1 MKTSFKKNQL
11 IITALAVMIA
21 IAGYLK
27 YSDSMIDSEQ
37 LATAASTSGDEVV
50 AQEEVDMDISAEDI
64 YASTGLTEE
73 AAENPADETAEVSK
87 TDPGE
92 AVLTSSDT
100 TAYSFASEAKLSRDQ
115 TRAQN
120 TESLLQ
126 IINSEVVS
134 ESQKQA
140 AIDQMLHL
148 TDISERETGAETLLS
163 AKGFEDVVVSISDTK
178 VDVVIS
184 QSEISDAQ
192 RAQIED
198 VITRKTGVP
207 AENIVITPMQTAE

>member
-27 YSDSMIDSEQ
+27 YSDSRIDSKQ
-37 LATAASTSGDEVV
+37 LAKTSTPAEEVV
-50 AQEEVDMDISAEDI
+50 TAEEIEMDISAEDI
-64 YASTGLTEE
+64 YASTGITEE
-73 AAENPADETAEVSK
+73 VTDETAEVSE
-87 TDPGE
+87 TEQGE

-100 TAYSFASEAKLSRDQ
+100 SGYSFASEAKLSRDQ
-115 TRAQN
+115 TRVKN

-134 ESQKQA
+134 EAQKQA
-140 AIDQMLHL
+140 AIDQMLEL
-148 TDISERETGAETLLS
+148 TDISERETGAETLLA
-163 AKGFEDVVVSISDTK
+163 AKGFEDVVVSISEMK
-178 VDVVIS
+178 VDVVIN
-184 QSEISDAQ
+184 QSEISDVQ

-207 AENIVITPMQTAE
+207 PENIVITPMITAE

>member
-27 YSDSMIDSEQ
+27 YSDSMIDTNQ
-37 LATAASTSGDEVV
+37 LAQTSATTEEFLVSDEI
-50 AQEEVDMDISAEDI
+50 EMDISAEDI
-64 YASTGLTEE
+64 YASTGITEE
-73 AAENPADETAEVSK
+73 AAEKIGQVAEEE
-87 TDPGE
+87 PGE
-92 AVLTSSDT
+92 AILTSGE
-100 TAYSFASEAKLSRDQ
+100 TASYSFAAEVKLNRDQ
-115 TRAQN
+115 TRNKN

-134 ESQKQA
+134 EAQKQA
-140 AIDQMLHL
+140 AIDQMLEL
-148 TDISERETGAETLLS
+148 TDISERETGSETILL
-163 AKGFEDVVVSISDTK
+163 AKGFEDVVVSIAENK
-178 VDVVIS
+178 VDVVVN
-184 QSEISDAQ
+184 QSEISDVQ

-207 AENIVITPMQTAE
+207 PENIVITPMVLDE

>member
-21 IAGYLK
+21 VAGYLK
-27 YSDSMIDSEQ
+27 YSDTMIDSEQ
-37 LATAASTSGDEVV
+37 LTAVSSSGQDVI
-50 AQEEVDMDISAEDI
+50 AQEELENDISAEDI

-73 AAENPADETAEVSK
+73 ALEDPTAEQVEVND
-87 TDPGE
+87 TEPGE
-92 AVLTSSDT
+92 AVLTGAE
-100 TAYSFASEAKLSRDQ
+100 TAVYSFASEAKLSRDQ
-115 TRAQN
+115 TRSKN
-120 TESLLQ
+120 TESLLE

-140 AIDQMLHL
+140 AVDQMLEL
-148 TDISERETGAETLLS
+148 TDISERETGAETLLA
-163 AKGFEDVVVSISDTK
+163 AKGFEDVVVSISDSK
-178 VDVVIS
+178 VDVVIN

-198 VITRKTGVP
+198 VVTRKTGIP
-207 AENIVITPMQTAE
+207 PENIVITPITVSE

>member
-27 YSDSMIDSEQ
+27 YSDSMIDSKQ
-37 LATAASTSGDEVV
+37 LAKTSAPAEEVV
-50 AQEEVDMDISAEDI
+50 TAEEIEMDISAEDI
-64 YASTGLTEE
+64 YASTGITEE
-73 AAENPADETAEVSK
+73 VTDETAEVSE
-87 TDPGE
+87 TEPGE

-100 TAYSFASEAKLSRDQ
+100 SGYSFASEAKLSRDQ
-115 TRAQN
+115 TRVKN

-134 ESQKQA
+134 EAQKQA
-140 AIDQMLHL
+140 AIDQMLEL
-148 TDISERETGAETLLS
+148 TDISERETGAETLLA
-163 AKGFEDVVVSISDTK
+163 AKGFEDVVVSISEMK
-178 VDVVIS
+178 VDVVIN
-184 QSEISDAQ
+184 QSEISDVQ

-207 AENIVITPMQTAE
+207 PENIVITPMITAE

>member
-27 YSDSMIDSEQ
+27 YSDSMIDSKQ
-37 LATAASTSGDEVV
+37 LAATSASGDEVI

-64 YASTGLTEE
+64 YASTGITEE
-73 AAENPADETAEVSK
+73 ALEDPSEETAETADSE
-87 TDPGE
+87 PGE
-92 AVLTSSDT
+92 AVLTST
-100 TAYSFASEAKLSRDQ
+100 NTAGYSFASEAKINRDQ
-115 TRAQN
+115 TRAKN
-120 TESLLQ
+120 TESLLE

-140 AIDQMLHL
+140 AIDQMLEL

-178 VDVVIS
+178 VDVVIN
-184 QSEISDAQ
+184 QSEINDAQ

-198 VITRKTGVP
+198 VITRKTGIP
-207 AENIVITPMQTAE
+207 PENIVITPMLTSE

>member
-27 YSDSMIDSEQ
+27 YSDSMIDSKQ
-37 LATAASTSGDEVV
+37 LAKTSTPAEEVV
-50 AQEEVDMDISAEDI
+50 TAEEIEMDISAEDI
-64 YASTGLTEE
+64 YASTGITEE
-73 AAENPADETAEVSK
+73 VSETE
-87 TDPGE
+87 PGE

-100 TAYSFASEAKLSRDQ
+100 SGYSFASEAKLSRDQ
-115 TRAQN
+115 TRVKN

-134 ESQKQA
+134 EAQKQA
-140 AIDQMLHL
+140 AIDQMLEL
-148 TDISERETGAETLLS
+148 TDISERETGAETLLA
-163 AKGFEDVVVSISDTK
+163 AKGFEDVVVSISEMK
-178 VDVVIS
+178 VDVVIN
-184 QSEISDAQ
+184 QSEISDVQ

-207 AENIVITPMQTAE
+207 PENIVITPMITAE

>member
-37 LATAASTSGDEVV
+37 LAATSASGDEVIT
-50 AQEEVDMDISAEDI
+50 QEEMDMDISAEDI
-64 YASTGLTEE
+64 YASTGITEEAFDDPAEE
-73 AAENPADETAEVSK
+73 AAETADSE
-87 TDPGE
+87 PGE
-92 AVLTSSDT
+92 AVLTSTDT
-100 TAYSFASEAKLSRDQ
+100 VGYSFASEAKINRDQ
-115 TRAQN
+115 TRAKN
-120 TESLLQ
+120 TESLLE

-140 AIDQMLHL
+140 AIDQMLEL

-178 VDVVIS
+178 VDVVIN
-184 QSEISDAQ
+184 QSEINDAQ

-198 VITRKTGVP
+198 VITRKTGIP
-207 AENIVITPMQTAE
+207 PENIVITPMLTSE

>member
-27 YSDSMIDSEQ
+27 YSDGMIDSGKVA
-37 LATAASTSGDEVV
+37 ATSTTGEAVMG
-50 AQEEVDMDISAEDI
+50 EEALEMDISEEEI
-64 YASTGLTEE
+64 YASTGITEE
-73 AAENPADETAEVSK
+73 MTTEIAEYETVSDEQ
-87 TDPGE
+87 PGE

-100 TAYSFASEAKLSRDQ
+100 AGYTFSAEVKLNRDQ
-115 TRAQN
+115 TRTKN
-120 TESLLQ
+120 IDSLLE

-134 ESQKQA
+134 EAQKQG
-140 AIDQMLHL
+140 AIEQMLEM
-148 TDISERETGAETLLS
+148 TDISEKETGAETLLL
-163 AKGFEDVVVSISDTK
+163 AKGFEDVVVSISDSK
-178 VDVVIS
+178 ADVVVA

-198 VITRKTGVP
+198 IITRKTGILP
-207 AENIVITPMQTAE
+207 ENIVITPMAAAE

>member
-37 LATAASTSGDEVV
+37 LAATSTSGDEVI
-50 AQEEVDMDISAEDI
+50 AQEEIEMDISAEDI
-64 YASTGLTEE
+64 YATTGITEE
-73 AAENPADETAEVSK
+73 AEVLEDTTDVADTE
-87 TDPGE
+87 PGD
-92 AVLTSSDT
+92 AVLTSTDMAS
-100 TAYSFASEAKLSRDQ
+100 YSFASEAKLNRDQ
-115 TRAQN
+115 TRAKN
-120 TESLLQ
+120 TESLLE

-140 AIDQMLHL
+140 AIDQMLEL
-148 TDISERETGAETLLS
+148 TDISERETGAETLLA

-178 VDVVIS
+178 VDVVIN

-198 VITRKTGVP
+198 VITRKTGIP
-207 AENIVITPMQTAE
+207 PENIVITPMVITE

>member
-27 YSDSMIDSEQ
+27 YSDSMIDSKQ
-37 LATAASTSGDEVV
+37 LAKTSTPAEEVV
-50 AQEEVDMDISAEDI
+50 TAEEIEMDISAEDI
-64 YASTGLTEE
+64 YASTGITEE
-73 AAENPADETAEVSK
+73 VTDETAEVSE
-87 TDPGE
+87 TEPGE

-100 TAYSFASEAKLSRDQ
+100 SGYSFASEAKLSRDQ
-115 TRAQN
+115 TRVKN

-134 ESQKQA
+134 EVQKQA
-140 AIDQMLHL
+140 AIDQMLEL
-148 TDISERETGAETLLS
+148 TDISERETGAETLLA
-163 AKGFEDVVVSISDTK
+163 AKGFEDVVVSISEMK
-178 VDVVIS
+178 VDVVIN
-184 QSEISDAQ
+184 QSEISDVQ

-207 AENIVITPMQTAE
+207 PENIVITPMITAE

>member
-27 YSDSMIDSEQ
+27 YSDSMIDANQLTETSTASE
-37 LATAASTSGDEVV
+37 DVI
-50 AQEEVDMDISAEDI
+50 AQEEIEMDISAEDI
-64 YASTGLTEE
+64 YASTGITEE
-73 AAENPADETAEVSK
+73 ITELETVADEQ
-87 TDPGE
+87 PGE
-92 AVLTSSDT
+92 AVLTSSET
-100 TAYSFASEAKLSRDQ
+100 VSYSFASEAKLSRDQ
-115 TRAQN
+115 TRAKN
-120 TESLLQ
+120 TESLLE
-126 IINSEVVS
+126 IINSDVVS
-134 ESQKQA
+134 EAQKQG
-140 AIDQMLHL
+140 AIEQMLEL

-163 AKGFEDVVVSISDTK
+163 AKGFEDVVVSISDSK
-178 VDVVIS
+178 VDVVIN

-207 AENIVITPMQTAE
+207 PENIVITPMVTVE